1 MEIHSLIRSSPASPM
16 RRFDDAREMPVP
28 GAQEAGAGARGE
40 PVEDPRAIEETSEIE
55 AERATGEEDPTA
67 AKAVNGESL
76 SDEDLRVVEQL
87 KQRDTEVRAHEL
99 AHVAA
104 GGGHVTSG
112 PSYSYQ
118 TGPDGKRYAIGGE
131 VGIDTSMKSGDPE
144 GNLEKARAIIRAA
157 MAPAEPSSQDVR
169 VAASAQAMQS
179 RAQQEIRERQI
190 KEYEQV
196 MSAGATDRAST
207 PTEATGAGATPPA
220 NDEDSDSATQP
231 SQGMSGGQA
240 RLAQSIAS
248 LFSTPVET
256 GLSQLA

>member
-1 MEIHSLIRSSPASPM
+1 M
-16 RRFDDAREMPVP
+16 RRFDDAREMPLS
-28 GAQEAGAGARGE
+28 GTQEAAAVARDAS
-40 PVEDPRAIEETSEIE
+40 VEDPRSVEETSAIG

-67 AKAVNGESL
+67 AKGVNGEPL

-87 KQRDTEVRAHEL
+87 KQRDAEVRAHEQ

-157 MAPAEPSSQDVR
+157 MAPAEPSAQDVR
-169 VAASAQAMQS
+169 VAASARAMEA
-179 RAQQEIRERQI
+179 RAQQEIRDRQI
-190 KEYEQV
+190 KEYEAV
-196 MSAGATDRAST
+196 MATSETDRAS
-207 PTEATGAGATPPA
+207 ESSATASAA
-220 NDEDSDSATQP
+220 NDERSGSAVRP
-231 SQGMSGGQA
+231 RQGMSGGQE
-240 RLAQSIAS
+240 RLAQRIEA
-248 LFSTPVET
+248 LFSTSVGT

>member
-1 MEIHSLIRSSPASPM
+1 M
-16 RRFDDAREMPVP
+16 RRFDDARETPVP
-28 GAQEAGAGARGE
+28 NAQEAGARGE
-40 PVEDPRAIEETSEIE
+40 PVEDPRATEETSEIE
-55 AERATGEEDPTA
+55 AERTSGEEDPTA
-67 AKAVNGESL
+67 AKAVNGEPL
-76 SDEDLRVVEQL
+76 SDEDQRAVEQL
-87 KQRDTEVRAHEL
+87 KQRDAEVRAHEL
-99 AHVAA
+99 AHVSA

-169 VAASAQAMQS
+169 VAVSARAMEA

-207 PTEATGAGATPPA
+207 PTEAMGAGATPTA
-220 NDEDSDSATQP
+220 SDEDSDSATQP

-240 RLAQSIAS
+240 RLAQSIAA